1 MTGKNRE
8 DSKNNWKLMEKEK
21 KNNSILTQFPAK
33 MANSYLVQQH
43 FSLMASG
50 QLTEYLIV

>member
-8 DSKNNWKLMEKEK
+8 DSKNNWKLIEKGK
-21 KNNSILTQFPAK
+21 KMKNSILTQFPAE

-43 FSLMASG
+43 FSLMASR
-50 QLTEYLIV
+50 QLTDYIE